1 MTMDNQLSA
10 EHASTNNAFTLTVDD
25 NQVAWLAVDVPN
37 EKMNTLQAEF
47 AEQMQ
52 AILEQLEQKKS
63 DIKGMIVHSLKPDN
77 FIAGA
82 DVRML

>member
-37 EKMNTLQAEF
+37 EK
-47 AEQMQ
+47 
-52 AILEQLEQKKS
+52 
-63 DIKGMIVHSLKPDN
+63 
-77 FIAGA
+77 
-82 DVRML
+82 